1 MKNHV
6 IVKKKHKI
14 DYLCTREFT
23 DYKQNHI

>member
-1 MKNHV
+1 MKKHV
-6 IVKKKHKI
+6 IRMKKHKI